1 MLADLRKVLPLRL
14 QIASLFLFVMWLFFQ
29 AYQPYK
35 PIDTDLLLDSG
46 QFNNATDLFGWS
58 RESGRIKWSDDTGY
72 VSLQSGSRLRYAL
85 PVFSGDMFL
94 AAGRITTDA
103 VQVGRYS
110 WDVGRIM
117 LYFEDADGNIMWHHP
132 HNVGFLDGT
141 SDWKSFAAIIDVH
154 DFAQRGWIEL
164 ANTGISGVVSFDDV
178 SVMPAVWKK
187 TYAHWQM
194 TFGMLWAAIM
204 MWLVLNTHFWD
215 SYWGRALLLTALV
228 IIVGVTLPPS
238 TMMQVTSSGASI
250 TNKVFSDNYQK
261 LVRKQPS
268 QNEAVEAAAK
278 TREGAPQAAPES
290 AREDTV
296 HVTEKT
302 VKTEVEPHL
311 KPLTLQKIGHPALF
325 AVLSFLAFMAFPQK
339 SRRGVLIYSLL
350 LFAVSTEVLQ
360 LVVDGRKSQMDD
372 LLLDLLGMLAG
383 IIVMLAVRFMLRPE
397 KSQTR

>member
-103 VQVGRYS
+103 VEVGRYS

-141 SDWKSFAAIIDVH
+141 SDWKSFAAIIDVP

-164 ANTGISGVVSFDDV
+164 AV
-178 SVMPAVWKK
+178 
-187 TYAHWQM
+187 
-194 TFGMLWAAIM
+194 
-204 MWLVLNTHFWD
+204 
-215 SYWGRALLLTALV
+215 
-228 IIVGVTLPPS
+228 
-238 TMMQVTSSGASI
+238 
-250 TNKVFSDNYQK
+250 
-261 LVRKQPS
+261 
-268 QNEAVEAAAK
+268 
-278 TREGAPQAAPES
+278 
-290 AREDTV
+290 
-296 HVTEKT
+296 
-302 VKTEVEPHL
+302 
-311 KPLTLQKIGHPALF
+311 
-325 AVLSFLAFMAFPQK
+325 
-339 SRRGVLIYSLL
+339 
-350 LFAVSTEVLQ
+350 
-360 LVVDGRKSQMDD
+360 
-372 LLLDLLGMLAG
+372 
-383 IIVMLAVRFMLRPE
+383 
-397 KSQTR
+397 